1 MPPKKK
7 PSRQNVRAGP
17 GTTVANAIPE
27 KLRGPGVRQET
38 EHILQHHVNK
48 RNLAKN
54 PLRLSPLT
62 VSHETYFNPREDGKV
77 TIKNDTTPGRSLLHL
92 STKAPLTVDAYNPP
106 SFVAYRGLRGPK
118 IPPGVR
124 LTSPLTYPD
133 NYPGKTGTGVQAA
146 KTAEAALARIPPRK
160 YIGGKK
166 TRRKKKR
173 TRTRKRKRT
182 RKKKNRKRRRTKKK
196 RRRRR

>member
-1 MPPKKK
+1 MPPKK
-7 PSRQNVRAGP
+7 PSWHNVRIGR
-17 GTTVANAIPE
+17 GTTVANPIPQ
-27 KLRGPGVRQET
+27 KLRKPGVRQET
-38 EHILQHHVNK
+38 EHGLKHHVNK

-62 VSHETYFNPREDGKV
+62 VSDEKYFNPREDGTV
-77 TIKNDTTPGRSLLHL
+77 TIKNDTTPRHTGE
-92 STKAPLTVDAYNPP
+92 LTPVIVDPYNPP
-106 SFVAYRGLRGPK
+106 SLLSFRGEK
-118 IPPGVR
+118 IPPR
-124 LTSPLTYPD
+124 LRSTSPLTYPD
-133 NYPGKTGTGVQAA
+133 NYPGKTGTGEQAA
-146 KTAEAALARIPPRK
+146 KKAEAASARIRPSK

-182 RKKKNRKRRRTKKK
+182 RKKKNKKRRRTKKK